1 MKIKDVE
8 IQQLEAKVARFR
20 QQQGL
25 GRGRPIDMEK
35 LLLQLGV
42 RTVFKPLDGLFS
54 GMAIK
59 LGNKS
64 FMFVNSDHSRGK
76 QNFTIAHELYHLYVQ
91 PNFTPHPSQA
101 GRFGS
106 QTDPEELFADW
117 FAALLLMPDFR
128 ILVVAD
134 EAGEM
139 EPTPHLSLNTVV
151 KLEQEFQCSR
161 QALLVRLE
169 NMGLISRAQREE
181 WAASPAATARQF
193 GFPTELYRTTPHRK
207 SIGDYVPLASQAYDK
222 DLITETDYANI
233 LRDFGLDL
241 SDIGTE
247 TPD

>member
-20 QQQGL
+20 QQHEL
-25 GRGRPIDMEK
+25 GRGRPIDVEK
-35 LLLQLGV
+35 LLLHLGV

-54 GMAIK
+54 GMAIRHD
-59 LGNKS
+59 GKS
-64 FMFVNSDHSRGK
+64 FMLVNSDHSRGK
-76 QNFTIAHELYHLYVQ
+76 QNFTMVHELYHLFVQ

-117 FAALLLMPDFR
+117 FAALLLMPEPH
-128 ILVVAD
+128 ILVAAD

-139 EPTPHLSLNTVV
+139 EPTPHLTLKTVV
-151 KLEQEFQCSR
+151 KLEQDFQCSR

-169 NMGLISRAQREE
+169 TMGLITRAQREE
-181 WAASPAATARQF
+181 WAANPAATARQF
-193 GFPTELYRTTPHRK
+193 GAPTELYRTTPYRK
-207 SIGDYVPLASQAYDK
+207 SIGDYVPLASQAYEE

-241 SDIGTE
+241 SYIGTE